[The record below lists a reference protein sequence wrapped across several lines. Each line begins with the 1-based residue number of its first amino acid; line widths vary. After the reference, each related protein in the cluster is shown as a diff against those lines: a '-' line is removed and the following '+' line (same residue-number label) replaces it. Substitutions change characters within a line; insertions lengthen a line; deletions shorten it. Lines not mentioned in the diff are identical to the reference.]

1 MAQVYDKFVVDV
13 KVKRDSI
20 ITAVQNDSN
29 SRFLDVYL
37 KDNGLPINLS
47 GHEVRIYCRKP
58 EDGGEIYNNGVI
70 TEAAN
75 GRCQFPLT
83 DQTLAKVGYVEAQII
98 IYYQNVQILQTMEF
112 KIHVVKSLFSK
123 NAVQSSN
130 EYGALVVLYQNLY
143 EAYDL
148 MTNMVQNIGVPGE
161 IAEQLTI
168 DTMWDAWEYLCNY
181 VSEDL
186 TTLLQNAINNN
197 SVDGVVERLGNTAD
211 IGGTATA
218 GTVMGKL
225 NALTDFNWNYQMV
238 QRVKSSAVTTIPAP
252 VASGTQGTANFGIE
266 FDTPVPLDYI
276 KINILSVPSGYSDR
290 SGITGNIRLT
300 YYDNTTQVISLVY
313 SNWNYTYYLY
323 LGAVFGFAYHVYG
336 SSALSGALTTA
347 SVPNFKTAYIK
358 KVEALNWYHRNAITD
373 PPITGTCNV
382 RVDVYYNEM
391 TKVRG

>member
-1 MAQVYDKFVVDV
+1 MAQVYKKLEIDV
-13 KVKRDSI
+13 NKEVTSI
-20 ITAVQNDSN
+20 ITAVQNDAK
-29 SRFLDVYL
+29 SRYLDIIL
-37 KDNGLPINLS
+37 LDGSTPINLT
-47 GHEVRIYCRKP
+47 GHEVRIYGKKA
-58 EDGGEIYNNGVI
+58 DGTEFYNDGII
-70 TEAAN
+70 TSATA
-75 GRCQFPLT
+75 GRCQFELT
-83 DQTLAKVGYVEAQII
+83 SQALAVAQDLEVQII
-98 IYYQNVQILQTMEF
+98 LFKNNVEVLSTQPF
-112 KIHVVKSLFSK
+112 KIHIVKSLISAG
-123 NAVQSSN
+123 AVESSN
-130 EYGALVVLYQNLY
+130 EYGSLVVLYQNLY
-143 EAYDL
+143 EAHDL
-148 MTNMVQNIGVPGE
+148 MTTMVQNIGVPGE
-161 IAEQLTI
+161 IAGQLTI

-181 VSEDL
+181 VSKDL

-197 SVDGVVERLGNTAD
+197 SVDGVVQRLGNTAD
-211 IGGTATA
+211 TGGTVNA
-218 GTVMGKL
+218 GSVMGKL
-225 NALTDFNWNYQMV
+225 NALTDFNLNYQMI

-252 VASGTQGTANFGIE
+252 VASGTQGTVSFGIE

-276 KINILSVPSGYSDR
+276 KINILSVPSGYGDR

-300 YYDNTTQVISLVY
+300 FYDNTTQVISLVY